1 MNTAEQKFRE
11 GYMGN
16 QVTIIDYT
24 EQGNSIYVNLEVLD
38 EGQDKIYAEEVR
50 FLDDLIYG
58 DLVHAKR
65 SPLTDGCR
73 KETIQYLKN
82 YFNR

>member
-1 MNTAEQKFRE
+1 MEHQIA
-11 GYMGN
+11 
-16 QVTIIDYT
+16 IIDYT
-24 EQGNSIYVNLEVLD
+24 EQGNSIYVNLEVQD
-38 EGQDKIYAEEVR
+38 AGQDKMFSEEVR
-50 FLDDLIYG
+50 FLDDLLYG

-73 KETIQYLKN
+73 KETIQYLRN